1 MTNSKFYKAII
12 RNTPWNLQL
21 FADEGDSG
29 SENTGNNDSG
39 SDQSNESNKDP
50 NKDSNKKYTDAD
62 VNRIIDKKFAE
73 WQKKQDEAA
82 KLKDMT
88 DQQKAEHERDELKKQ
103 IAELQ
108 KAQSQEAMMKQ
119 VRVMLRDAKINVGDE
134 LVAPLCAEDAE
145 TTKAAVE
152 GFVKAFNEAVQDA
165 VKKALKGNTPKV
177 GATAPTM
184 TKAEI
189 MAVKNP
195 QERQRLIRE
204 NWQLFQ
210 K

>member
-1 MTNSKFYKAII
+1 M

-29 SENTGNNDSG
+29 SENTGNDDSG
-39 SDQSNESNKDP
+39 SDQGNESNKDS

-108 KAQSQEAMMKQ
+108 TAQSQEAMMKQ

-165 VKKALKGNTPKV
+165 VKKALKGRSPKMGV
-177 GATAPTM
+177 TAPTM

>member
-1 MTNSKFYKAII
+1 MTNSKFYKVII
-12 RNTPWNLQL
+12 RNTPWNLQM
-21 FADEGDSG
+21 FADDDAENTDTAGDASG
-29 SENTGNNDSG
+29 SEQEDKP
-39 SDQSNESNKDP
+39 KDT
-50 NKDSNKKYTDAD
+50 DKKYSDAD
-62 VNRIIDKKFAE
+62 VNRIIDRKFAE

-82 KLKDMT
+82 KLKNMT

-108 KAQSQEAMMKQ
+108 KAQSREAMMKQ
-119 VRVMLRDAKINVGDE
+119 VRTMLRDAKINVGDE
-134 LVAPLCAEDAE
+134 LVAPLVAEDAE
-145 TTKAAVE
+145 TTKATVE
-152 GFVKAFNEAVQDA
+152 GFIKTFNEAVQDA

>member
-1 MTNSKFYKAII
+1 MTNSKFYKVII
-12 RNTPWNLQL
+12 RNTPWNLQM
-21 FADEGDSG
+21 FADEDTPADNDADNSG
-29 SENTGNNDSG
+29 SEQEDKP
-39 SDQSNESNKDP
+39 KDT
-50 NKDSNKKYTDAD
+50 DKKYSDAD
-62 VNRIIDKKFAE
+62 VNRIIDRKFAE
-73 WQKKQDEAA
+73 WQKKQDEAV
-82 KLKDMT
+82 KLKNMT

-108 KAQSQEAMMKQ
+108 KAQSREAMMKQ
-119 VRVMLRDAKINVGDE
+119 VRTMLRDAKINAGDE
-134 LVAPLCAEDAE
+134 LVAPLVAEDAE
-145 TTKAAVE
+145 TTKATVE
-152 GFVKAFNEAVQDA
+152 GFIKTFNEAVQDA